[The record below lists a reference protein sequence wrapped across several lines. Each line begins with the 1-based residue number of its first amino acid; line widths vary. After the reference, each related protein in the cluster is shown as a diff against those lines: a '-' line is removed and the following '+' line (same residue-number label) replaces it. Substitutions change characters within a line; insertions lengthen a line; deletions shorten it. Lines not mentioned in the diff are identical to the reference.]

1 MPKEA
6 QMLTIYR
13 RHVKGCAHKH
23 EGRKYRRCR
32 CPIWADGSLNG
43 VEIREALDLRDWEKG
58 QQRIREWEAA
68 GRPTVE
74 AEEVTIAQAC
84 QAFENDAKARGL
96 REPTLK
102 KYRVLFKQIQA
113 FARAEG
119 LRFIKEMRI
128 GDVAQVPRIVER

>member
-1 MPKEA
+1 
-6 QMLTIYR
+6 MLTIYR
-13 RHVKGCAHKH
+13 RHVKRCEHKH

-43 VEIREALDLRDWEKG
+43 VEIREALDLRDWEKA
-58 QQRIREWEAA
+58 QQRIHEWEAA

-74 AEEVTIAQAC
+74 TEEVTIEQAC

-102 KYRVLFKQIQA
+102 NTGFCSSKFRPSHELKASVSSNNA
-113 FARAEG
+113 NWGCCASSASHGATAEY
-119 LRFIKEMRI
+119 
-128 GDVAQVPRIVER
+128 PR